1 MKLLLD
7 ECVPR
12 KLKTYLSGMDCK
24 TVPEA
29 GLAGEKNGKL
39 LRLAVISG
47 FQVFLTVDQGI
58 EYQQN
63 LQPSG
68 IAIVVVRARSDRLDD
83 LRRYLPQVLN
93 ALSSIQPGEIVKV
106 GHTGRD

>member
-12 KLKTYLSGMDCK
+12 KLKNHLTGIDCQ

-29 GLAGEKNGKL
+29 GLAGKKNGEL
-39 LRLAVISG
+39 LSLAERAG

-63 LQPSG
+63 LQGRNIG
-68 IAIVVVRARSDRLDD
+68 IVLVRAKSSRLGDLLPHVQDILKTIESIRSG
-83 LRRYLPQVLN
+83 QM
-93 ALSSIQPGEIVKV
+93 IKV
-106 GHTGRD
+106 G